1 MVLGSEQFTGGV
13 MPFFYFAPV
22 IRTSMVKVRCPSCGR
37 AQVRERKAEGVSY
50 RCKHCGK
57 NFVGRR
63 VVPQPSRVEDI
74 RD

>member
-1 MVLGSEQFTGGV
+1 
-13 MPFFYFAPV
+13 MPFFYVTPV
-22 IRTSMVKVRCPSCGR
+22 IRTSMIKLRCPACGKS
-37 AQVRERKAEGVSY
+37 QVRERKAEGSSY

-63 VVPQPSRVEDI
+63 VVPYRSDDEDI

>member
-1 MVLGSEQFTGGV
+1 MVLGSAQFTGGV

-22 IRTSMVKVRCPSCGR
+22 IRTSMVKLRCPACGK
-37 AQVRERKAEGVSY
+37 AQVRERKAEGASY

-57 NFVGRR
+57 NFVGKR
-63 VVPQPSRVEDI
+63 VVPYPSDGEDA